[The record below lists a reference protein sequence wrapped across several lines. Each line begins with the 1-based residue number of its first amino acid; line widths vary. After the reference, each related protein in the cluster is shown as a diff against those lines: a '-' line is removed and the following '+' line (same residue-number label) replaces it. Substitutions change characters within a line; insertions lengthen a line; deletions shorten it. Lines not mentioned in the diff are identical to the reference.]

1 MHLVDTDMGGCEA
14 GADALWPGNHNS
26 VGGKC
31 GDFTTANLRAGHN
44 HYHLDGAAAAGQPFC
59 DIRDPTR
66 GRYARRSDL

>member
-44 HYHLDGAAAAGQPFC
+44 HHHLDGAAAAGSRSATSGPH
-59 DIRDPTR
+59 TR